1 MVCRRGPGCGWR
13 PVPPTCARGSTV
25 WRRRRRPCSVRIR
38 SRVTCFA
45 FAAAAGSGRHSTSF
59 ASESW
64 EPEGLIL
71 LKALVELG
79 TTADDFTNAC
89 LDHLSIEGGDRDLP
103 RCGLHQLYCGEHALA
118 DQLVERADANA
129 KPCRG
134 SIGANCL
141 SAR

>member
-1 MVCRRGPGCGWR
+1 MVCRRALGCGWQ
-13 PVPPTCARGSTV
+13 PASPTCARGSIV
-25 WRRRRRPCSVRIR
+25 WRRRRRRYSVRIH
-38 SRVTCFA
+38 SPVTCFA
-45 FAAAAGSGRHSTSF
+45 SAAAAGSGRHSTSF

-79 TTADDFTNAC
+79 ATADDFTNAC

-129 KPCRG
+129 KP
-134 SIGANCL
+134 
-141 SAR
+141 

>member
-1 MVCRRGPGCGWR
+1 
-13 PVPPTCARGSTV
+13 
-25 WRRRRRPCSVRIR
+25 
-38 SRVTCFA
+38 
-45 FAAAAGSGRHSTSF
+45 
-59 ASESW
+59 
-64 EPEGLIL
+64 

-89 LDHLSIEGGDRDLP
+89 LDDLSVEGGDRDLP
-103 RCGLHQLYCGEHALA
+103 RCGLHQLYCWEHSLA

-129 KPCRG
+129 EPCRG